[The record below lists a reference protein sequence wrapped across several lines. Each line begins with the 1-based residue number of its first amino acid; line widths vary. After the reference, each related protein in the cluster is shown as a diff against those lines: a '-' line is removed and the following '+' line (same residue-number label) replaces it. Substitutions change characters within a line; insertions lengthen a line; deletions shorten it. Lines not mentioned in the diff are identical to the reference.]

1 MYIVSARARP
11 GRLLAAVTPRGALT
25 VAGMNAERVEWLWG
39 ALRSGASFD
48 QMVEGL
54 GYGAPPPQGMPE
66 FALLLCEDDCVRA
79 ALRGRFRLRDVAGN
93 MIAAGANAPTWNEMR
108 LTSVH
113 EIVVDAGPGPGDQ
126 YAEGLPLGDGMLGLS
141 SIRISCLPGRP
152 EPLPRAA
159 QDAGALASQAES
171 APVGSAPAA
180 GSLAG
185 VAVGDA
191 SIADPIRRAAAH
203 SDSPGP
209 QTHGRP
215 GSGEGRAAAADAPVG
230 DAAYA
235 HAPAAQERRS
245 HRELPLPA
253 GILPPAGALPHS
265 DAARSDRE
273 PAGPTGNREGASAPE
288 GPQPEAHEPAARPE
302 AREPVETGPAPQAQE
317 SASDAVDRQEPSQ
330 PDGDGRAAED
340 DDPADDLEL
349 TRQPYDDSF
358 LDAVNVPRLE
368 KVDTGSTAADSDFFI
383 DSVPSSLRV
392 SHAADL
398 PAEQE
403 ASRDGSSHSEPRED
417 GDPQDR
423 EDGAQG
429 REGDPRGDEEASRER
444 GKREDGSS
452 PEASGSAPAPSAS
465 GKGPEASQHPSPEP
479 VQASSPRSEPPAPAE
494 PAEQAPEEPEEREDA
509 ADERKPLAA
518 DGPASPPANDPAVAE
533 SPATAESP
541 ASGGPASAESPGT
554 GAASGEGRPFT
565 VQGVSSKWPV
575 VEDEPEL
582 VAGYVS
588 ADGDAPGALPDSSGS
603 GGADGSGP
611 SDRDGDSGA
620 DSPAEAAG
628 GRRSRSGPRF
638 PMSNDDGSEIVWPSG
653 DSTDSEASQQGEAPE
668 SEDSS
673 EPETGSRA
681 GQDGEELAA
690 DADAEEPARP
700 AADRRSVDEPAS
712 RTPAESG
719 GPAETSPQ
727 ARRARPEAGQPASVG
742 SSPAEAGAR
751 DSAPSPGD
759 APSSGASAAPAG
771 GFSAGVPLWGG
782 GNRVLTAQ
790 EPGQGGAHDIPTAV
804 DLPAITGPIGL
815 DEPASGEPEESDPS
829 ASSDPLARPGAG
841 GPSGSSS
848 SAASSSPSPVEP
860 AEAMTAAFEP
870 DDLLPAEPSPESP
883 SEASPLPSGEPW
895 AEGALESGFDEGAE
909 EDALADEGDH
919 DGETVISSRAQE
931 LREQISGESEEESP
945 AMVLALLCHYGHINP
960 PHGSSCRL
968 CGAPIGGEPNWYPR
982 PALGEIYVSTGLR
995 VPIDADIIIGRKP
1008 TSTPESGRPHAHL
1021 VPVPSPDQQ
1030 ISRTHCEVR
1039 VDGWDVRLVDRNSN
1053 NGTYVLRPGER
1064 PIRIRPT
1071 EPFFVRVGDVID
1083 IGEGVTI
1090 QMLGPQAGV

>member
-215 GSGEGRAAAADAPVG
+215 GSGEGRAAAADALVG

-245 HRELPLPA
+245 YRELPLPA
-253 GILPPAGALPHS
+253 GILQPAGALPHT

-288 GPQPEAHEPAARPE
+288 GPQPEAHEPE
-302 AREPVETGPAPQAQE
+302 AREPAETGPAPQAQE

-330 PDGDGRAAED
+330 PDGDGRAAEG

-429 REGDPRGDEEASRER
+429 REGDPRGDEAHSREARGRLIPGGFGLCSGSVGVREGARSLPASVAGARSGLLPALRATRARGAGRASPRRARGTGGRRRRTEASRR
-444 GKREDGSS
+444 RR
-452 PEASGSAPAPSAS
+452 PRLSA
-465 GKGPEASQHPSPEP
+465 
-479 VQASSPRSEPPAPAE
+479 
-494 PAEQAPEEPEEREDA
+494 
-509 ADERKPLAA
+509 
-518 DGPASPPANDPAVAE
+518 
-533 SPATAESP
+533 
-541 ASGGPASAESPGT
+541 
-554 GAASGEGRPFT
+554 GE
-565 VQGVSSKWPV
+565 
-575 VEDEPEL
+575 
-582 VAGYVS
+582 
-588 ADGDAPGALPDSSGS
+588 
-603 GGADGSGP
+603 
-611 SDRDGDSGA
+611 
-620 DSPAEAAG
+620 
-628 GRRSRSGPRF
+628 RSR
-638 PMSNDDGSEIVWPSG
+638 
-653 DSTDSEASQQGEAPE
+653 
-668 SEDSS
+668 
-673 EPETGSRA
+673 
-681 GQDGEELAA
+681 
-690 DADAEEPARP
+690 
-700 AADRRSVDEPAS
+700 
-712 RTPAESG
+712 
-719 GPAETSPQ
+719 
-727 ARRARPEAGQPASVG
+727 
-742 SSPAEAGAR
+742 
-751 DSAPSPGD
+751 
-759 APSSGASAAPAG
+759 
-771 GFSAGVPLWGG
+771 
-782 GNRVLTAQ
+782 
-790 EPGQGGAHDIPTAV
+790 
-804 DLPAITGPIGL
+804 
-815 DEPASGEPEESDPS
+815 
-829 ASSDPLARPGAG
+829 
-841 GPSGSSS
+841 
-848 SAASSSPSPVEP
+848 
-860 AEAMTAAFEP
+860 
-870 DDLLPAEPSPESP
+870 
-883 SEASPLPSGEPW
+883 
-895 AEGALESGFDEGAE
+895 
-909 EDALADEGDH
+909 
-919 DGETVISSRAQE
+919 
-931 LREQISGESEEESP
+931 
-945 AMVLALLCHYGHINP
+945 
-960 PHGSSCRL
+960 
-968 CGAPIGGEPNWYPR
+968 
-982 PALGEIYVSTGLR
+982 
-995 VPIDADIIIGRKP
+995 GR
-1008 TSTPESGRPHAHL
+1008 
-1021 VPVPSPDQQ
+1021 
-1030 ISRTHCEVR
+1030 
-1039 VDGWDVRLVDRNSN
+1039 
-1053 NGTYVLRPGER
+1053 
-1064 PIRIRPT
+1064 
-1071 EPFFVRVGDVID
+1071 
-1083 IGEGVTI
+1083 
-1090 QMLGPQAGV
+1090 

>member
-209 QTHGRP
+209 QTHGRQ

-302 AREPVETGPAPQAQE
+302 AREPAETGPAPQAQE

-349 TRQPYDDSF
+349 T
-358 LDAVNVPRLE
+358 
-368 KVDTGSTAADSDFFI
+368 
-383 DSVPSSLRV
+383 
-392 SHAADL
+392 
-398 PAEQE
+398 
-403 ASRDGSSHSEPRED
+403 ASRKESS
-417 GDPQDR
+417 
-423 EDGAQG
+423 
-429 REGDPRGDEEASRER
+429 
-444 GKREDGSS
+444 
-452 PEASGSAPAPSAS
+452 
-465 GKGPEASQHPSPEP
+465 
-479 VQASSPRSEPPAPAE
+479 
-494 PAEQAPEEPEEREDA
+494 
-509 ADERKPLAA
+509 
-518 DGPASPPANDPAVAE
+518 
-533 SPATAESP
+533 
-541 ASGGPASAESPGT
+541 
-554 GAASGEGRPFT
+554 
-565 VQGVSSKWPV
+565 
-575 VEDEPEL
+575 
-582 VAGYVS
+582 
-588 ADGDAPGALPDSSGS
+588 
-603 GGADGSGP
+603 
-611 SDRDGDSGA
+611 
-620 DSPAEAAG
+620 
-628 GRRSRSGPRF
+628 
-638 PMSNDDGSEIVWPSG
+638 
-653 DSTDSEASQQGEAPE
+653 
-668 SEDSS
+668 
-673 EPETGSRA
+673 
-681 GQDGEELAA
+681 
-690 DADAEEPARP
+690 
-700 AADRRSVDEPAS
+700 
-712 RTPAESG
+712 
-719 GPAETSPQ
+719 
-727 ARRARPEAGQPASVG
+727 
-742 SSPAEAGAR
+742 
-751 DSAPSPGD
+751 
-759 APSSGASAAPAG
+759 
-771 GFSAGVPLWGG
+771 
-782 GNRVLTAQ
+782 
-790 EPGQGGAHDIPTAV
+790 
-804 DLPAITGPIGL
+804 
-815 DEPASGEPEESDPS
+815 
-829 ASSDPLARPGAG
+829 
-841 GPSGSSS
+841 
-848 SAASSSPSPVEP
+848 
-860 AEAMTAAFEP
+860 
-870 DDLLPAEPSPESP
+870 
-883 SEASPLPSGEPW
+883 
-895 AEGALESGFDEGAE
+895 
-909 EDALADEGDH
+909 
-919 DGETVISSRAQE
+919 
-931 LREQISGESEEESP
+931 
-945 AMVLALLCHYGHINP
+945 
-960 PHGSSCRL
+960 
-968 CGAPIGGEPNWYPR
+968 
-982 PALGEIYVSTGLR
+982 
-995 VPIDADIIIGRKP
+995 
-1008 TSTPESGRPHAHL
+1008 
-1021 VPVPSPDQQ
+1021 
-1030 ISRTHCEVR
+1030 
-1039 VDGWDVRLVDRNSN
+1039 
-1053 NGTYVLRPGER
+1053 
-1064 PIRIRPT
+1064 
-1071 EPFFVRVGDVID
+1071 
-1083 IGEGVTI
+1083 
-1090 QMLGPQAGV
+1090 